1 MDSYIVQ
8 TVSLMIATYFPF
20 DPIMEDKE
28 DRFHQDIA
36 DVLGPALSKHV
47 IKEEP
52 SLFNAEKATL
62 MIGVDNVMKEQSWD
76 FSVPA
81 TDSFT
86 LDRVLLPETNV
97 TPPPPKPVEKRKKS
111 PKTETSPAKEWKA
124 WTHEE
129 EVFLV
134 GAVMDRFFRRG
145 SLSSTRGS
153 DKTGSDDCWPCI
165 KMAYDRAWDNYC
177 RINDAVQRP
186 TERTANHL
194 ARRYKVMKIRL
205 AASDMKGE
213 TSVSFREYY
222 NEWESKFNV
231 NNRLLRKEGESQK
244 RKRKVKA

>member
-1 MDSYIVQ
+1 
-8 TVSLMIATYFPF
+8 MIATYFPF
-20 DPIMEDKE
+20 DAIMEDKE
-28 DRFHQDIA
+28 DRFHQDLV
-36 DVLGPALSKHV
+36 DVLGPPLSKHYL
-47 IKEEP
+47 KEET
-52 SLFNAEKATL
+52 SLFPSEKSAL
-62 MIGVDNVMKEQSWD
+62 MIGLDQTKDHSWD
-76 FSVPA
+76 FS
-81 TDSFT
+81 TET
-86 LDRVLLPETNV
+86 LQFDRTLLPETNV
-97 TPPPPKPVEKRKKS
+97 RKPSPKPVEKRKKS
-111 PKTETSPAKEWKA
+111 PKTETSPTKEWKA

-177 RINDAVQRP
+177 RVNDAVQRP

-213 TSVSFREYY
+213 SSVSFREYY
-222 NEWESKFNV
+222 NEWETKFNV
-231 NNRLLRKEGESQK
+231 NNILLRKEGESQK